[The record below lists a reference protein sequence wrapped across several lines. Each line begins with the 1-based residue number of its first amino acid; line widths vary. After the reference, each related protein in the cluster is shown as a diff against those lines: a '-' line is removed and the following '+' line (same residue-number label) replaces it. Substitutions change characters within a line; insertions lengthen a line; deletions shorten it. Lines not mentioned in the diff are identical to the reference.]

1 MSSLHSIAVIG
12 GGAAGTAFLA
22 AYARE
27 LSADSTALPADV
39 YVFEPTERFG
49 PGVAY
54 ARDTL
59 AALLNRPMSAM
70 SVDHNDPGHF
80 RRWLSR
86 SASRRHTAVLPTP
99 REAMPVFAPRVAF
112 GNYLEGVFRHACDD
126 LEHLGARVTTVRD
139 AVTEL
144 TEEHGVYTVSTAG
157 GGRFTTGSVVLAVGS
172 LPPADLFGLS
182 GAPGFV
188 AQPYPL
194 ARSLQS
200 VDGADEVL
208 VLGCGLTAIDC
219 ALVLSEQGRR
229 VTLAS
234 RSGFVPDVRAEATA
248 RWDDTE
254 HAFGAHSMASSGSVR
269 LADVY
274 SLIDTHLRDRGTSL
288 RHAIRPYAERRP
300 VADLLRSRLADLG
313 PVGLLQRCVTG
324 MTPAYSALWRALPP
338 EDQQTFL
345 RRHNRVFS
353 CVRNPMPPENARKLI
368 RLADAGSLDFRRGI
382 TGVREEAGGGFT
394 AAFADGSSTR
404 YDRVVNAVGRTI
416 DITTAPEGSLL
427 RALSR
432 RSLLAPHPAG
442 GVRVEPATN
451 RALRPDSSPRT
462 GFYVVGDLSSG
473 VHFHSSSMEY
483 VARQAARVARHTVNA
498 SGRYELQA
506 V

>member
-1 MSSLHSIAVIG
+1 MTSHHSIAVIG

-27 LSADSTALPADV
+27 LSADGTALPADV
-39 YVFEPTERFG
+39 HVFEPTDRFG

-80 RRWLSR
+80 RRWLHR
-86 SASRRHTAVLPTP
+86 SAPRRHTVVLPTP
-99 REAMPVFAPRVAF
+99 REATSVFAPRAAF
-112 GNYLEGVFRHACDD
+112 GNYLEGVFQHACGD
-126 LEHLGARVTTVRD
+126 LEALGARVTTVRD
-139 AVTEL
+139 AVL
-144 TEEHGVYTVSTAG
+144 DVTEENGEYTVTTAG

-172 LPPADLFGLS
+172 LPPADVFGLG

-194 ARSLQS
+194 ARSLRR
-200 VDGADEVL
+200 VDRADEVL

-248 RWDDTE
+248 RWDDSE
-254 HAFGAHSMASSGSVR
+254 HAFGAHELASSGTVR
-269 LADVY
+269 LAEIY
-274 SLIDTHLRDRGTSL
+274 ALIDTCLRERGTSL
-288 RHAIRPYAERRP
+288 RHAIRPYAERLP

-338 EDQQTFL
+338 EDQRTFL

-382 TGVREEAGGGFT
+382 TAVREEAGGGFT
-394 AAFADGSSTR
+394 AVFSDGRSAR
-404 YDRVVNAVGRTI
+404 YGGVVNAVGRTL
-416 DITTAPEGSLL
+416 DVTTAPEGSLL

-432 RSLLAPHPAG
+432 RSLVAPHPAG
-442 GVRVEPATN
+442 GVQVEPATN
-451 RALRPDSSPRT
+451 RALRPDGSPHT
-462 GFYVVGDLSSG
+462 GFHVVGDLSSG

-498 SGRYELQA
+498 SGRYALQA